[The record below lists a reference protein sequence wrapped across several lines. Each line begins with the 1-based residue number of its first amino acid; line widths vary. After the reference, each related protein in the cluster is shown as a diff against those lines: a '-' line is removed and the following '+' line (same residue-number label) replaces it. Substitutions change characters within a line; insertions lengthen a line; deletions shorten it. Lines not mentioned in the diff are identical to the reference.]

1 MSNPNSASSADS
13 VTPSQLPFAAP
24 PATPPSASPQSAS
37 PVPTLPLITDE
48 MLLNCM
54 QCGFCL
60 PHCPTYSL
68 TKLERYSPRGRIQLT
83 RALFEG
89 RLSAP
94 EHLADIA
101 DSINTCLGC
110 LACQTACPAGVEYE
124 KIFESAKTLVVQAPS
139 LRSSW
144 SVRLLSLAMRHL
156 FMNPKRFKQASRL
169 IAFSQRLPLE
179 RLLPKPLR
187 RMYMLAPRF
196 SPQFF
201 DETYENPTPSS
212 GESVLFLSGCIMN
225 TAFADVHHDSVALLE
240 SVGLRVVVPKAQYC
254 CGALHA
260 HNGFLKEAKALA
272 RRNLHAFAGS
282 EWIAVNS
289 AGCGAMMKHYPDLFS
304 PDEPEHAQA
313 LAFSKRVKDLSQILL
328 ARNFQPNR
336 LTKKVTYQDACHLE
350 HGQKLREEPR
360 ELLRRKFG
368 NVLELNSP
376 QCCGSAGIYNLL
388 QPNFAEELLAEK
400 VQAIERTGAEL
411 VVSANPGC
419 LLQLQYGLRRAGS
432 KVRAIHLATALR
444 L

>member
-13 VTPSQLPFAAP
+13 VTPPQLPSAAP
-24 PATPPSASPQSAS
+24 SATPPSTSPPSASPA
-37 PVPTLPLITDE
+37 PTLPLITDA

-60 PHCPTYSL
+60 PHCPTYTL
-68 TKLERYSPRGRIQLT
+68 TELERYSPRGRIQLT
-83 RALFEG
+83 RALFEE

-169 IAFSQRLPLE
+169 LAFSQRLPLE
-179 RLLPKPLR
+179 RLLPKALC
-187 RMYMLAPRF
+187 RMYALAPRF

-201 DETYENPTPSS
+201 DETYKNPTSSS

-225 TAFADVHHDSVALLE
+225 TAFADVHYDSVALLE
-240 SVGLRVVVPKAQYC
+240 SVGLRVVVPEAQYC

-260 HNGFLKEAKALA
+260 HNGFLAEAKELA

-304 PDEPEHAQA
+304 PDEPEYAQA
-313 LAFSKRVKDLSQILL
+313 LIFSKRVKDLSQILL
-328 ARNFQPNR
+328 ARNFQPN
-336 LTKKVTYQDACHLE
+336 KVIQKVTYQDACHLE

-368 NVLELNSP
+368 SVLELNSP
-376 QCCGSAGIYNLL
+376 RCCGSAGIYNLM
-388 QPNFAEELLAEK
+388 QPKFAEELLAEK
-400 VQAIERTGAEL
+400 VQAIARTGAEL

-419 LLQLQYGLRRAGS
+419 LLQLQYGLRQAGS
-432 KVRAIHLATALR
+432 TVKALHLATALR

>member
-1 MSNPNSASSADS
+1 MTHPHSALRASADS
-13 VTPSQLPFAAP
+13 ATPSQLPSTAPDTAP
-24 PATPPSASPQSAS
+24 PSTPS
-37 PVPTLPLITDE
+37 VPTLPLITDE

-68 TKLERYSPRGRIQLT
+68 TELERYSPRGRIQLT
-83 RALFEG
+83 RALFEE

-124 KIFESAKTLVVQAPS
+124 KIFESAKTLVVQAS
-139 LRSSW
+139 SSRSSW

-169 IAFSQRLPLE
+169 IALSQRLPLE
-179 RLLPKPLR
+179 RLLPKTLR
-187 RMYMLAPRF
+187 RMYALAPRF

-201 DETYENPTPSS
+201 DETYQTPPSS
-212 GESVLFLSGCIMN
+212 SSESVLFLSGCIMN

-240 SVGLRVVVPKAQYC
+240 SVGLRVIVPKAQYC

-260 HNGFLKEAKALA
+260 HNGFLAEAKALA
-272 RRNLHAFAGS
+272 RKNLHAFAGT
-282 EWIAVNS
+282 ELIAVNS
-289 AGCGAMMKHYPDLFS
+289 AGCGAMMKHYADLFS
-304 PDEPEHAQA
+304 PDEHEYAQA
-313 LAFSKRVKDLSQILL
+313 LAFSRRVRDLSQILL

-336 LTKKVTYQDACHLE
+336 LAQKVAYQDACHLE
-350 HGQKLREEPR
+350 HGQKLRQEPR

-368 NVLELNSP
+368 SVLELNSP
-376 QCCGSAGIYNLL
+376 QCCGSAGIYNLM
-388 QPNFAEELLAEK
+388 QPKFAEALLAEK
-400 VQAIERTGAEL
+400 VQAIARTGAEL

-419 LLQLQYGLRRAGS
+419 LLQLQYGLRQASS
-432 KVRAIHLATALR
+432 KVEAIHLATALR

>member
-1 MSNPNSASSADS
+1 
-13 VTPSQLPFAAP
+13 
-24 PATPPSASPQSAS
+24 
-37 PVPTLPLITDE
+37 
-48 MLLNCM
+48 
-54 QCGFCL
+54 
-60 PHCPTYSL
+60 
-68 TKLERYSPRGRIQLT
+68 
-83 RALFEG
+83 
-89 RLSAP
+89 
-94 EHLADIA
+94 
-101 DSINTCLGC
+101 
-110 LACQTACPAGVEYE
+110 
-124 KIFESAKTLVVQAPS
+124 
-139 LRSSW
+139 
-144 SVRLLSLAMRHL
+144 
-156 FMNPKRFKQASRL
+156 
-169 IAFSQRLPLE
+169 
-179 RLLPKPLR
+179 
-187 RMYMLAPRF
+187 
-196 SPQFF
+196 
-201 DETYENPTPSS
+201 
-212 GESVLFLSGCIMN
+212 MN

-411 VVSANPGC
+411 VVSTNPGC

>member
-1 MSNPNSASSADS
+1 MTHPHSALRASADS
-13 VTPSQLPFAAP
+13 ATPSQLPSTAPDTAP
-24 PATPPSASPQSAS
+24 PSTPS
-37 PVPTLPLITDE
+37 VPTLPLITDE

-68 TKLERYSPRGRIQLT
+68 TELERYSPRGRIQLT
-83 RALFEG
+83 RALFEE

-124 KIFESAKTLVVQAPS
+124 KIFESAKTLVVQAS
-139 LRSSW
+139 SSRSSW

-179 RLLPKPLR
+179 RLLPQTLR
-187 RMYMLAPRF
+187 RMYALAPRF

-201 DETYENPTPSS
+201 DETYQTPPSS
-212 GESVLFLSGCIMN
+212 SSESVLFLSGCIMN

-240 SVGLRVVVPKAQYC
+240 SVGLRVIVPEAQYC

-260 HNGFLKEAKALA
+260 HNGFLAEAKALA
-272 RRNLHAFAGS
+272 RKNLHAFAGT
-282 EWIAVNS
+282 ELIAVNS
-289 AGCGAMMKHYPDLFS
+289 AGCGAMMKHYADLFS
-304 PDEPEHAQA
+304 PDEHEYAQA
-313 LAFSKRVKDLSQILL
+313 LAFSRRVRDLSQILL

-336 LTKKVTYQDACHLE
+336 LAQKVAYQDACHLE
-350 HGQKLREEPR
+350 HGQKLRQEPR

-368 NVLELNSP
+368 SVLELNSP
-376 QCCGSAGIYNLL
+376 QCCGSAGIYNLM
-388 QPNFAEELLAEK
+388 QPKFAEALLAEK
-400 VQAIERTGAEL
+400 VQAIARTGAEL

-419 LLQLQYGLRRAGS
+419 LLQLQYGLRQASS
-432 KVRAIHLATALR
+432 KVEAIHLATALR